1 MPPDMS
7 KPSAGCSFAPRCEH
21 ATDLCTSEP
30 PTLQDIGQAHTTAC
44 LRVQREN
51 LKP

>member
-21 ATDLCTSEP
+21 ATDLCTSESP
-30 PTLQDIGQAHTTAC
+30 ELQDIGQAHTTAC

>member
-7 KPSAGCSFAPRCEH
+7 KQSAGCSFAPRCEH
-21 ATDLCTSEP
+21 TTDLCTSKP
-30 PTLQDIGQAHTTAC
+30 PELQDIGQEHTTAC
-44 LRVQREN
+44 LRVQGEN